1 MQLKIIVLL
10 GPSSCSLEKKWE
22 RAGSGQQFLQMNFLR
37 KWHLFLLAECFN
49 EKEKKNAHSYEDNT
63 RFRVSDLIPQPLIT
77 FSLVTLV
84 CYFECKYFCVTGLF
98 SYSEI
103 CTNTIDTMK

>member
-1 MQLKIIVLL
+1 MQLKTIGLL
-10 GPSSCSLEKKWE
+10 DSSSCRLEKKWE

-49 EKEKKNAHSYEDNT
+49 EKEKKNAHNYEDYT
-63 RFRVSDLIPQPLIT
+63 RFHVSDLIPQPLIK

-84 CYFECKYFCVTGLF
+84 CYFDSSISV
-98 SYSEI
+98 
-103 CTNTIDTMK
+103 